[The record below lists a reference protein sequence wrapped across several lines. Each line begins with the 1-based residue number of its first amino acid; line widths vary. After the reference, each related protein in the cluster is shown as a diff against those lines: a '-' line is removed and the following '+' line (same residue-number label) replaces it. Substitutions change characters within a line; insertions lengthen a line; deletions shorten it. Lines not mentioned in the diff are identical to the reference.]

1 MKNDIWDNCYKMRYL
16 SKAFVLLSLVLA
28 ANMSVAQLKLDTLGW
43 KPPLRIPLF
52 LSGNFAELRS
62 GHFHAGLDLKTQGKE
77 GYRVYAVKDGF
88 VSRIKVS
95 PTGYGHSVYITHPD
109 GYTSLYAHMREFNI
123 QIGRYVRA
131 AQYKNKSF
139 SVDLFLKP
147 DEIPVRVG
155 DVLGLSGNTGSSGG
169 PHLHFEIRDTRDAC
183 PLNGLFLGFDIKDD
197 IAPRMTQFS
206 VFPGNSNSQVEGA
219 YARRAVN
226 VQKHGNIYRPVGSD
240 TIRVCGAVGLGIKC
254 DDYLTGSNNRCGVYQ
269 FDVWDGDEIVLTM
282 RIDRVP
288 FAQTK
293 YVSSISDYEALINS
307 KTVAYRLFVES
318 NNKIDLYPK
327 LKNRGLITVPVGA
340 VKKVKID
347 AYDAHGN
354 KSSFET
360 YLQGVAL
367 NQNVEKPEG
376 KLLAWQTQHSFDT
389 AGIKLD
395 FGKNTFFDS
404 VYFDLKVDTNIVIGS
419 YSPTYKV
426 GDIAIP
432 LVKSYSVKI
441 KCVGDKIPTSKL
453 LIVAVNGNR
462 VSSMGGKY
470 SNGYM
475 TASLS
480 GFGTYRVQADSV
492 PPIIKPIENQ
502 PVNVIKFTISDD
514 LSGIKSYS
522 ASINGE
528 WVLFK
533 YDPKTKSI
541 TYEADEYLKP
551 ADSYQIELMVT
562 DYCGNVANYSR
573 KFPKTKFQ

>member
-1 MKNDIWDNCYKMRYL
+1 MNKLM
-16 SKAFVLLSLVLA
+16 AFLVFILTV
-28 ANMSVAQLKLDTLGW
+28 NTSTAQLKLDTLGW
-43 KPPLRIPLF
+43 KSPLRIPLY

-77 GYRVYAVKDGF
+77 GYRVYAVKDGY

-95 PTGYGHSVYITHPD
+95 PTGYGHALYVTHPD
-109 GYTSLYAHMREFNI
+109 GYTSVYGHLREYNI

-139 SVDLFLKP
+139 SVDLFLRP
-147 DEIPVRVG
+147 DDIPVRVG

-206 VFPGNSNSQVEGA
+206 VFPGNSNSQVEGE
-219 YARRAVN
+219 YARKAVQ
-226 VQKHGNIYRPVGSD
+226 VQKRGKIHKPVGSD
-240 TIRVCGAVGLGIKC
+240 TIKVYGTVGLGMKC

-269 FDVWDGDEIVLTM
+269 FDVWDGDEIVYTM
-282 RIDRVP
+282 RINGVP
-288 FAQTK
+288 FSQTK
-293 YVSSISDYEALINS
+293 YVSSISDYEALMTSN
-307 KTVAYRLFVES
+307 TVAYRLFVEN

-327 LKNRGLITVPVGA
+327 LKNRGLITVPAGV

-347 AYDAHGN
+347 AYDVHGN
-354 KSSFET
+354 KSTFET
-360 YLQGVAL
+360 YLLGVAR
-367 NQNVEKPEG
+367 NAKAERPEG

-389 AGIKLD
+389 AGIKID
-395 FGKNTFFDS
+395 FGKNTFFDTI
-404 VYFDLKVDTNIVIGS
+404 YFDLKTDPTIAEGS
-419 YSPTYKV
+419 YSQTYKV
-426 GDIAIP
+426 GDVTIP

-441 KCVGDKIPTSKL
+441 KCVGNKLPTSKL

-470 SNGYM
+470 SNGYI

-480 GFGTYRVQADSV
+480 GFGTYRVQADSI
-492 PPIIKPIENQ
+492 PPTIKPVLNQ
-502 PVNVIKFTISDD
+502 PANVLKFTISDD
-514 LSGIKSYS
+514 LAGIKSYS

-528 WVLFK
+528 WILLK

-541 TYEADEYLKP
+541 TYEADEYLKM
-551 ADSYQIELMVT
+551 ADSYQLELMVT
-562 DYCGNVANYSR
+562 DNCGNVANYSE
-573 KFPKTKFQ
+573 KLPKNKFQ